1 MKKIVLFLIV
11 AVSVISSCKPKN
23 EGIVDIT
30 IEDLQ
35 VVLNN
40 DKDVQLI
47 DVRTSDEWADG
58 IIDNAIKINVTADN
72 FEKLAIEKLD
82 KSKPV
87 YIYCR
92 SGGRSKIASEILLKN
107 GFTPYNVLGGYMAW
121 EEKNK

>member
-11 AVSVISSCKPKN
+11 VVSAISSCKPQN

-30 IEDLQ
+30 VQDLQ
-35 VVLNN
+35 MVLNN
-40 DKDVQLI
+40 DKNVQLI
-47 DVRTSDEWADG
+47 DVRTPSEWAEG
-58 IIDNAIKINVTADN
+58 IIDNAIKINVTADG
-72 FEKLAIEKLD
+72 FEKLALEKLD

-92 SGGRSKIASEILLKN
+92 SGGRSKIAADVLLKN
-107 GFTPYNVLGGYMAW
+107 GFQPYNVLGGYMAW